1 MDISIFNAPVAN
13 AWLNLS
19 LVPGIG
25 PKTMQRI
32 SEAQLCASKVYELDS
47 KQLTTLG
54 ISKKS
59 ISLLQQYPPNTPSK
73 EVEAALTWAEQNH
86 HHLLTRLD
94 ERYPDRLK
102 QIASAPPLLMVKGQ
116 VEVLQYE
123 QLAVVGSRHPT
134 QAGIAQAY
142 EFAEQLT
149 NMGLSITSG
158 LAKGIDASAHEGAL
172 QAGGTTL
179 AVLGSGLQ
187 KVYPRQHL
195 ALSERICERGALISE
210 FGLNTGAHPG
220 HFPRRNRIVSGL
232 SMGTLVIEAT
242 LKSGS
247 LITARQAL
255 EQNRE
260 VFAIPGPIGNP
271 QKSGCHHLIR
281 QGATLIETPE
291 QIAQE
296 LRWQHE
302 VIKPLQ
308 QKNNVITVH
317 MSPTEQA
324 LMKALDYEGANLDE
338 LVRRT
343 QLPVAQLN
351 VLLMGFELS
360 GVVRQQQGDYSL
372 I

>member
-1 MDISIFNAPVAN
+1 MDISVFNHPTSK

-25 PKTMQRI
+25 PKAMQRI
-32 SEAQLCASKVYELDS
+32 CEANLTAPQVYELDV
-47 KQLTTLG
+47 KQLSTLG
-54 ISKKS
+54 ITQKS
-59 ISLLQQYPPNTPSK
+59 ISFLKQYPPHTPSK
-73 EVEAALTWAEQNH
+73 EVEAALIWAQHAN
-86 HHLLTRLD
+86 HHLLTWLD
-94 ERYPDRLK
+94 DDYPARLK
-102 QIASAPPLLMVKGQ
+102 QIASAPPLLMVKGR
-116 VEVLQYE
+116 VEVLQFE

-134 QAGIAQAY
+134 QAGMAQAY

-149 NMGLSITSG
+149 NMGLAITSG
-158 LAKGIDASAHEGAL
+158 LAKGIDACAHQGAL
-172 QAGGTTL
+172 QAGGVTL

-187 KVYPRQHL
+187 KIYPRQHVAL
-195 ALSERICERGALISE
+195 AEQICENGALISE

-260 VFAIPGPIGNP
+260 VFAIPGPINNP

-281 QGATLIETPE
+281 QGATLVESVE
-291 QIAQE
+291 HIAQE

-302 VIKPLQ
+302 SVQPVQ
-308 QKNNVITVH
+308 QKPALITVE
-317 MSPTEQA
+317 MSPTEQT

-351 VLLMGFELS
+351 VLLMDFELS